1 MSEAYE
7 ADIERPQSV
16 GDSEMWTLASW
27 RRRAAAWLLD
37 AMGFN
42 LPLASLLM
50 AVFMLGIGLPG
61 QGSPIFWAVAM
72 VSLGL
77 FFGYVAWW
85 LLSLRTGQTPGK
97 HLMHLTVLRDSGS
110 GCGWGYMFV
119 REFVIK
125 AVVIGMVGNLTLGFG
140 WLLNY
145 LWPLWDGEGNR
156 QALHDKLIGT
166 IVVHSR

>member
-1 MSEAYE
+1 MSEIHEPE
-7 ADIERPQSV
+7 AERSQPV

-42 LPLASLLM
+42 VPLAALLM
-50 AVFMLGIGLPG
+50 ATFMLGLGPPG
-61 QGSPIFWAVAM
+61 QDSVGVWAVAM
-72 VSLGL
+72 LSIGL
-77 FFGYVAWW
+77 LFGYVAWW
-85 LLSLRTGQTPGK
+85 LFSLRTGQTPGK

-110 GCGWGYMFV
+110 GCGWGYMFL

-125 AVVIGMVGNLTLGFG
+125 VVVIGMVGNLTLGVG

-145 LWPLWDGEGNR
+145 LWPPWDGEGYR
-156 QALHDKLIGT
+156 QALHDKILGT
-166 IVVHSR
+166 IVVHSQ